1 MNMDDLKNLDI
12 QDLIQSVQELD
23 FENVGSWPMAIKAAA
38 AAIVFVVVVA
48 LGYTFNITG
57 LYDQR
62 DRLASTQ
69 DTLVRDF
76 ESKAYR
82 AQNLDQYRRQM
93 EEMEESFGSLLQQL
107 PRDTE
112 VPGLLEDI
120 THTGLGSGLE
130 FEKIELGSET
140 EREFYAELPIQIE
153 VKGDYHGF
161 GSFVSG
167 VAALPRIVT
176 LHDFEIT
183 PPGRNQRGNVE
194 GDGLLSMTITART
207 YRYATRSET
216 TQPVSQ
222 AGQRRG
228 R

>member
-1 MNMDDLKNLDI
+1 MKMDDLKNLD
-12 QDLIQSVQELD
+12 LQELMENLQNLD
-23 FENVGSWPMAIKAAA
+23 FENVGSWPVAVKAAA
-38 AAIVFVVVVA
+38 AIIVFVLVLV
-48 LGYTFNITG
+48 LGYSFHITS
-57 LYDQR
+57 LQEQR
-62 DRLASTQ
+62 DRLATEEGRLIQ
-69 DTLVRDF
+69 DF
-76 ESKAYR
+76 ERKAHR

-130 FEKIELGSET
+130 FETIELARET

-167 VAALPRIVT
+167 VASLPRIVT

-183 PPGRNQRGNVE
+183 PPGRTGRGAVE
-194 GDGLLSMTITART
+194 GDGLLKMTVTART

-216 TQPVSQ
+216 TQPA
-222 AGQRRG
+222 AGQRG
-228 R
+228 RR

>member
-1 MNMDDLKNLDI
+1 MKMDDLKNI
-12 QDLIQSVQELD
+12 DLQEILENLQSLD
-23 FENVGSWPMAIKAAA
+23 FENVGSWPVAIKLSAAA
-38 AAIVFVVVVA
+38 VVLVLVIA
-48 LGYTFNITG
+48 LGYFLNITA
-57 LYDQR
+57 LYQQHEQ
-62 DRLASTQ
+62 LQSTES
-69 DTLVRDF
+69 TLLQEF
-76 ESKAYR
+76 ESKAHR

-130 FEKIELGSET
+130 FEKIELGNET

-167 VAALPRIVT
+167 VAGLPRIVT

-183 PPGRNQRGNVE
+183 PPGTTSRGVPE
-194 GDGLLSMTITART
+194 GDGLLTMKITART
-207 YRYATRSET
+207 YRYASRTGG
-216 TQPVSQ
+216 SQ
-222 AGQRRG
+222 SSSAPASRRQR
-228 R
+228 

>member
-1 MNMDDLKNLDI
+1 MKMDDLKNLD
-12 QDLIQSVQELD
+12 LQELVENLQNLD
-23 FENVGSWPMAIKAAA
+23 FENVGSWPLAVKAG
-38 AAIVFVVVVA
+38 AAIVVFVLVLV
-48 LGYTFNITG
+48 LGYSFHITS
-57 LYDQR
+57 LQDQR
-62 DRLASTQ
+62 DRLAAEEGRLIQ
-69 DTLVRDF
+69 DF
-76 ESKAYR
+76 ERKAHR

-93 EEMEESFGSLLQQL
+93 VEMEESFGSLLQQL

-130 FEKIELGSET
+130 FENIELAQET
-140 EREFYAELPIQIE
+140 EREFYAELPIQIA

-167 VAALPRIVT
+167 VASLPRIVT

-183 PPGRNQRGNVE
+183 PPGRSARGGLE
-194 GDGLLSMTITART
+194 GDGLLKMTVTART

-216 TQPVSQ
+216 TQPA
-222 AGQRRG
+222 AGQRG
-228 R
+228 RR

>member
-1 MNMDDLKNLDI
+1 MKMDDLKNLD
-12 QDLIQSVQELD
+12 LQELVENLQNLD
-23 FENVGSWPMAIKAAA
+23 FENVGSWPVAVKIAAA
-38 AAIVFVVVVA
+38 VIVFVIVLV
-48 LGYTFNITG
+48 LGYSFQITG
-57 LYDQR
+57 LQEQHE
-62 DRLASTQ
+62 RLAAEENRLLQ
-69 DTLVRDF
+69 DF
-76 ESKAYR
+76 ERKAHR

-130 FEKIELGSET
+130 FENISLASET
-140 EREFYAELPIQIE
+140 ERELYAELPIQIE

-167 VAALPRIVT
+167 VASLPRIVT

-183 PPGRNQRGNVE
+183 PPQRSARGTVE
-194 GDGLLSMTITART
+194 GDGLLKMTITART

-216 TQPVSQ
+216 TRPAARQ
-222 AGQRRG
+222 QRSR